1 MVGTEFTVGGRPDR
15 AKSMVKDIVHACEQA
30 DLLLLTCG
38 TYDNT
43 IRWIPPL
50 NVSSEQI
57 GDALSAFAQALKKAL

>member
-1 MVGTEFTVGGRPDR
+1 MEAREG
-15 AKSMVKDIVHACEQA
+15 AKAKVKEIVHACEAA

-57 GDALSAFAQALKKAL
+57 GDALSAFSGALKKVL